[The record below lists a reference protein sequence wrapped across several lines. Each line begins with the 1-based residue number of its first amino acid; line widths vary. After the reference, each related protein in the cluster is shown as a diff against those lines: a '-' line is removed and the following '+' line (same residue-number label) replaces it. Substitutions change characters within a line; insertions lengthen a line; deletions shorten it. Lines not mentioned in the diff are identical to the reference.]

1 MNMHEILRPIYD
13 NFYTT
18 QRCAINMQ
26 SDGGGPF
33 GFDIHFAI
41 EVDYLIKM
49 YNCDAIFETGTNAG
63 DTTEYLSKLYP
74 DKQIITSEVNQ
85 EIFEAAQYRLSH
97 RSNVILNNES
107 SEIVLKKYK
116 DKFSMPFY
124 YLDAHWY
131 DYWPL
136 QDELNYIDRGVVC
149 ISDFK
154 LGINKHGIPYE
165 GDTYNGV
172 DLNHEFL
179 LKCGIKETIYNNNY
193 NEIEKYPLPC
203 LQVGRR
209 TGRAYFCK
217 SVPDTHL
224 ENNKLFFTKNGE
236 YNDRRN

>member
-1 MNMHEILRPIYD
+1 MHEILRPIFD

-49 YNCDAIFETGTNAG
+49 YNCDAIIETGTNAG
-63 DTTEYLSKLYP
+63 DTTDYLSKNYS
-74 DKQIITSEVNQ
+74 DKTIITSEINQ
-85 EIFEAAQYRLSH
+85 DIFEQAQKRLSNKT
-97 RSNVILNNES
+97 NVVLHNDS
-107 SEIVLKKYK
+107 SELVLKRYR

-136 QDELNYIDRGVVC
+136 KDELDSIDRGIICV
-149 ISDFK
+149 SDFK
-154 LGINKHGIPYE
+154 LGINKHGIIYD
-165 GDTYNGV
+165 GDSYNGI
-172 DLNHEFL
+172 DLNYNFL
-179 LKCGIKETIYNNNY
+179 LNCGITETIYSNNY
-193 NEIEKYPLPC
+193 NNIEKYPLPC

-217 SVPDTHL
+217 GIPDTHL
-224 ENNKLFFTKNGE
+224 ESNTLFFTRVN
-236 YNDRRN
+236 N